1 MKIEKAAQSREYMTG
16 LLRRRSVIALCC
28 CVLTLAL
35 AFYGII
41 AGVNK
46 TITVLGANGFVSF
59 TYYTMVSNTLAAL
72 AAAFVLPFA
81 AEGIR
86 RRRFTLPGWVAAAH
100 YIAAV
105 SIAIMM
111 VFVLAFMS
119 WACPENAFGGANLV
133 THVFCPV
140 LILVSFFQTENGRV
154 YSLRDRLLGVV
165 PFLAY
170 GIVYSIEVW
179 LIGEANGGW
188 TDIYQI
194 KAHVPPA
201 LAIPALLLIGL
212 IVSSAIAAVS
222 NRLTK
227 ARAARTFRY
236 WSADADP
243 VEVRIEAYGLGRM
256 AGLAGEKRGV
266 SIPFD
271 VLEALAERCGL
282 ETEELARPYLKGL
295 VNGLG
300 EKAGEDRR
308 RSPSPRR

>member
-1 MKIEKAAQSREYMTG
+1 MQASQSREYMTG
-16 LLRRRSVIALCC
+16 LLRRRSAIALGC

-35 AFYGII
+35 AFYGITD
-41 AGVNK
+41 GVNR
-46 TITVLGANGFVSF
+46 TITELGANGFVSF

-72 AAAFVLPFA
+72 SAAFVLPFA
-81 AEGIR
+81 VEGIR

-105 SIAIMM
+105 SIAITM

-119 WACPENAFGGANLV
+119 WAAPENAFGGGNIV

-140 LILVSFFQTENGRV
+140 LILLSFFQTENGRV
-154 YSLRDRLLGVV
+154 YSLKDRLLGVV

-170 GIVYSIEVW
+170 GIVYAIKVW
-179 LIGEANGGW
+179 LVGEENGGW
-188 TDIYQI
+188 PDVYQI
-194 KAHVPPA
+194 AAHVPPA

-256 AGLAGEKRGV
+256 AGLAAEKTGV

-282 ETEELARPYLKGL
+282 ETEALAKPYLKGL
-295 VNGLG
+295 LNGLG
-300 EKAGEDRR
+300 EKAGRDRR
-308 RSPSPRR
+308 GSPPARR